1 MRNQNERTKEF
12 FSPFKTAIYIDNLQ
26 KQYIKLAKDYDE
38 LDKEID
44 MLADRFN
51 KLGNMFNELA
61 EYFPN
66 PDEITSILA
75 KKYDFDFIGK
85 K

>member
-1 MRNQNERTKEF
+1 
-12 FSPFKTAIYIDNLQ
+12 
-26 KQYIKLAKDYDE
+26 
-38 LDKEID
+38 
-44 MLADRFN
+44 
-51 KLGNMFNELA
+51 LGNMFNELA

-66 PDEITSILA
+66 PDEIASALA